1 MNDEEQHDAMHD
13 SFKLR
18 GRTHFSGGNLLNT
31 YHSKPDLPQH
41 IRNVTPGHCLVAFR
55 FQDNKNLSCVSY
67 ERVLCVITHK
77 TKMCG

>member
-1 MNDEEQHDAMHD
+1 MPCMIH
-13 SFKLR
+13 S
-18 GRTHFSGGNLLNT
+18 NLEAGHTSVEDFFLNT

-67 ERVLCVITHK
+67 ESVLCVITHK